1 MKVAASCS
9 LPGACTLGDLAA
21 FLSRALVA
29 ASEENTPDMQT
40 GSQLRTI
47 EEMQKAI
54 FAHVSTEFSRCMT
67 TQAPHRYGINW
78 NLTKD
83 RQKALVSPSRDL

>member
-1 MKVAASCS
+1 M
-9 LPGACTLGDLAA
+9 PLAT
-21 FLSRALVA
+21 FLSRALHV

-40 GSQLRTI
+40 GNQLRTI

-54 FAHVSTEFSRCMT
+54 FAHASREFSRCMT
-67 TQAPHRYGINW
+67 AQAPHRYGINR

-83 RQKALVSPSRDL
+83 RQKALVSPSWDL